1 MCLFGPGCDPGRT
14 AGGSAEDSK
23 VHFRRNSQIFLRH
36 ARTDRKSTRLNSSH
50 TVISYAVFC
59 LKKKCSK
66 CGAEN
71 KPSSDVCRMC
81 GVPLTAGPPGSGGS
95 SQPAA
100 DGNSTVPAE
109 LNWTNCKTVNHTD

>member
-59 LKKKCSK
+59 LKKKCTK
-66 CGAEN
+66 RRTTPICKRHTHPPYPGTRKDTYTRETRYVQTY
-71 KPSSDVCRMC
+71 SSAT
-81 GVPLTAGPPGSGGS
+81 PTPFTSA
-95 SQPAA
+95 
-100 DGNSTVPAE
+100 TVFHSH
-109 LNWTNCKTVNHTD
+109 THVNLR

>member
-59 LKKKCSK
+59 LKKKCTRI
-66 CGAEN
+66 C
-71 KPSSDVCRMC
+71 
-81 GVPLTAGPPGSGGS
+81 
-95 SQPAA
+95 
-100 DGNSTVPAE
+100 STVLHIYKSDARAQKTIPVPMGVGHELVGVSFEVASNAE
-109 LNWTNCKTVNHTD
+109 DLFPGQVGC